1 MRAAAAI
8 GVRCLLVLAGIFC
21 GVLLTGCASTDPENI
36 SSRPW
41 NSPKGWEVGLP
52 GQFYDQRR

>member
-1 MRAAAAI
+1 MRRAASKWLRVGLI
-8 GVRCLLVLAGIFC
+8 LLAVCSGAFF
-21 GVLLTGCASTDPENI
+21 TGCASTDPENI

-52 GQFYDQRR
+52 GQFNERR